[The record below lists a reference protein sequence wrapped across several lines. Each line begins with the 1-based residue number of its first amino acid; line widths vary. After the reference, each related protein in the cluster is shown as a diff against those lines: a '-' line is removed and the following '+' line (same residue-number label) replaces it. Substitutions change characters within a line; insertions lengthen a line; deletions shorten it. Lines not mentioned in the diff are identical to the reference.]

1 MKTLV
6 CKFIP
11 AVLALAVLAG
21 CASFEARLKTAYDVH
36 TATTQSVTTALD
48 ARVISSEDAVAFQE
62 IAVNSRL
69 MLDSARALKDSD
81 IDSAEGKLKLANDIL
96 LEIQAYL
103 VRKENQR

>member
-6 CKFIP
+6 CRFIP
-11 AVLALAVLAG
+11 ALLALAVLCG
-21 CASFEARLKTAYDVH
+21 CASFDARLKTAYDVH

-48 ARVISSEDAVAFQE
+48 ARVISSEDAIAFQE

-69 MLDSARALKDSD
+69 VLDSARALKDSD

-103 VRKENQR
+103 RKKEQQQ